1 MTTTTTSDAIV
12 VRGPRTTLG
21 GSLAVAVVSL
31 AGCGAPVLQAPLGP
45 DGAGTSEPAGEHRSD
60 PRLDHGYSILFDL
73 LADEAKVEEIL
84 VIKSPRPAI
93 ADLLRHISKEATVD
107 RAALER
113 HLDADPPIS
122 IGATG
127 LPIIETDARHRI
139 ENAETPALLF
149 AGGRTFE
156 TRMLLTQQKA
166 AQYASALAESLGTAD
181 PNSERSAILKTMAH
195 HWHELETEIRGFLT
209 VVEPRTESETRRDPT
224 TTTAIDPE

>member
-1 MTTTTTSDAIV
+1 MTRTLPDATV
-12 VRGPRTTLG
+12 ARRVRTVLTAFVSVAVGTLG
-21 GSLAVAVVSL
+21 
-31 AGCGAPVLQAPLGP
+31 GCGAPVLQAPFGS
-45 DGAGTSEPAGEHRSD
+45 DGASTSGHADEHQPDR
-60 PRLDHGYSILFDL
+60 RLDHGYSILFDL
-73 LADEAKVEEIL
+73 LADEAKVEKIL

-93 ADLLRHISKEATVD
+93 ADLLRHISMEATVD

-113 HLDADPPIS
+113 HIDADPPIS

-139 ENAETPALLF
+139 ENAETPGLLF

-181 PNSERSAILKTMAH
+181 PNSDRSAILKTMAH
-195 HWHELETEIRGFLT
+195 HWGELETEIRGFLT
-209 VVEPRTESETRRDPT
+209 VVEPETDSRS
-224 TTTAIDPE
+224 DPE